1 MTAACVRVALPL
13 PLATDY
19 TYGVPESLRDAVAVG
34 MRAVVPVRERE
45 LIGIVTAVGVE
56 PPSQRLRDLLALP
69 DDEPLLAPCHLELAQ
84 WLASYYGA
92 PLGLAL
98 RAALPAGMWGT
109 SRVRL
114 RLVEPGL
121 VDGTVGEGIVKW
133 LAAHGGSGTVS
144 GAKRHLGRDVWDAVH
159 RLARRGAVALAVE
172 PPDTRAA
179 RVTQKL
185 AVLGDHVPSLLE
197 RDALFRRSPKQR
209 ELLELL
215 EVLGGSV
222 PLTVLRERHGLSAAA
237 LKALRQ
243 RGLVRVEDA
252 ERIRD
257 PFAGRAG
264 TPPPE
269 MPTPAQQAA
278 IDAIGRLPAGEGALL
293 YGVTGSGK
301 TFVYLEAVRRVLEA
315 GKGAIVLVPEIA
327 LTPQTVRR
335 FRGVFGDAIAVL
347 HSALSDGERADAWRR
362 IRHGECRVVVGA
374 RSAIFA
380 PVRDLGLVVL
390 DEEHEASYKN
400 GEAPRYH
407 AREVAFVRAR
417 LEGAAVVLGS
427 ATPALETMA
436 RVGQGLT
443 LLRLEARIGAR
454 PMPPVELVDLRTQ
467 SLVQGMRPVPWSDA
481 LDAAVE
487 SVLDRGEQALLLL
500 NRRGFAAYLQCS
512 KCAAVCGCPS
522 CSISLTVHRA
532 PTGLRC
538 HYCGH
543 EEPVPAACPQ
553 CGGSVQAERGI
564 GTQQLEQAVAIRF
577 PRARIARMDLDTTG
591 ERWAHERILET
602 VERGEVDLLIGTQ
615 MIAKGLD
622 FANVTLVGVVD
633 ADTGLH
639 LPDFRASERTFQ
651 LLAQVAGRAGRGPK
665 GGRVV
670 VQTRSPKHHALACAA
685 GHDTDAF
692 LATELAQRRMPSYPP
707 FVSLV
712 NMLVSGPEE
721 VAVADGAA
729 RIAAWCTKLVGA
741 KGLTLEVLG
750 PAPCPLAR
758 LKERWRWHVVLKGPQ
773 REIGA
778 FVRYAARRLPKL
790 PADVRAVLDRDP
802 VSLL

>member
-1 MTAACVRVALPL
+1 MSDACVRVALPL
-13 PLATDY
+13 PLPTDY
-19 TYGVPESLRDAVAVG
+19 TYGVPEPLRGLVAVG
-34 MRAVVPVRERE
+34 MRVVVPVRERE
-45 LIGIVTAVGVE
+45 LIGIVTAIDAE
-56 PPSQRLRDLLALP
+56 RPSMRLRDALALP
-69 DDEPLLAPCHLELAQ
+69 DTEPLLDPCHLELAR
-84 WLASYYGA
+84 WLAAYYGT

-98 RAALPAGMWGT
+98 RAALPAGMWGA
-109 SRVRL
+109 SQVRL
-114 RLVEPGL
+114 TL
-121 VDGTVGEGIVKW
+121 VDGTGAQAGVAQAIVQW
-133 LAAHGGSGTVS
+133 LAGHGGTGLVS
-144 GAKRHLGRDVWDAVH
+144 SLKRKLGREVWSPVH
-159 RLARRGAVALAVE
+159 RLAEQGVITLEVR

-179 RVTQKL
+179 RATQKL

-197 RDALFRRSPKQR
+197 REALFRRSPRQR

-215 EVLGGSV
+215 EALGGSV
-222 PLTVLRERHGLSAAA
+222 PLTMLREQHDVSDAVLRG
-237 LKALRQ
+237 LRQ
-243 RGLVRVEDA
+243 RGLVRVEDG

-257 PFAGRAG
+257 PFSGRAG
-264 TPPPE
+264 TPPPDT
-269 MPTPAQQAA
+269 PTPAQQEA
-278 IDAIGRLPAGEGALL
+278 IDAIGRLAPGQGAQL

-301 TFVYLEAVRRVLEA
+301 TFVYLEAVRRVLAE
-315 GKGAIVLVPEIA
+315 GRGAIVLVPEIA

-335 FRGVFGDAIAVL
+335 FRGVFGDDIAVL
-347 HSALSDGERADAWRR
+347 HSGLSDGERADAWRR
-362 IRHGECRVVVGA
+362 IRRGACRVVVGA

-380 PVRDLGLVVL
+380 PVQALGLLVL

-400 GEAPRYH
+400 GESPRYH

-436 RVGQGLT
+436 RVGEDLT
-443 LLRLEARIGAR
+443 LLRLEARIESR

-487 SVLDRGEQALLLL
+487 TVLDRGEQALLLL
-500 NRRGFAAYLQCS
+500 NRRGFAAFLQCS

-532 PTGLRC
+532 PAGLRC

-543 EEPVPAACPQ
+543 QEAMPAACPQ

-564 GTQQLEQAVAIRF
+564 GTQQLEQAVAVRF

-602 VERGEVDLLIGTQ
+602 VERGEIDLLIGTQ

-622 FANVTLVGVVD
+622 FPNVTLVGVVD

-665 GGRVV
+665 GGRVI
-670 VQTRSPKHHALACAA
+670 VQTRSPRHHALVSAA
-685 GHDTDAF
+685 GHDTDSF
-692 LATELAQRRMPSYPP
+692 LATERAQRRVPAYPP
-707 FVSLV
+707 FVTIANV
-712 NMLVSGPEE
+712 LVSGPEE
-721 VAVADGAA
+721 VAVADAA
-729 RIAAWCTKLVGA
+729 GRVAEWCATLVAA
-741 KGLTLEVLG
+741 KGLTLAVLG

-773 REIGA
+773 REVGA
-778 FVRYAARRLPKL
+778 FVRYASRRLPKL
-790 PADVRAVLDRDP
+790 PAEVRAVVDRDP

>member
-1 MTAACVRVALPL
+1 MTDACIRVALPL

-19 TYGVPESLRDAVAVG
+19 TYGVPEPLRDLVAVG
-34 MRAVVPVRERE
+34 MRVVVPVRERE
-45 LIGIVTAVGVE
+45 LIGIVTAIDAE
-56 PPSQRLRDLLALP
+56 RPSMRLRDVLALP
-69 DDEPLLAPCHLELAQ
+69 DTEPLLDACHLELAR
-84 WLASYYGA
+84 WLAAYYGT

-98 RAALPAGMWGT
+98 RAALPAGMWGA
-109 SRVRL
+109 SQVRL
-114 RLVEPGL
+114 TL
-121 VDGTVGEGIVKW
+121 VDGAGAEGGVAQAIVQW
-133 LAAHGGSGTVS
+133 LEGHGGTGLVS
-144 GAKRHLGRDVWDAVH
+144 SLKRKLGREVWNPVH
-159 RLARRGAVALAVE
+159 RLAEQGVITLEVQ

-179 RVTQKL
+179 RATQKL

-197 RDALFRRSPKQR
+197 REALFRRSPKQR

-215 EVLGGSV
+215 EALGGSV
-222 PLTVLRERHGLSAAA
+222 PLTMLREQHDVSDAVLRG
-237 LKALRQ
+237 LRQ
-243 RGLVRVEDA
+243 RGLVRVEDG

-257 PFAGRAG
+257 PFSGRAG
-264 TPPPE
+264 TPPPDT
-269 MPTPAQQAA
+269 PTPAQQAA
-278 IDAIGRLPAGEGALL
+278 IDAIARLAPGQGAVL

-301 TFVYLEAVRRVLEA
+301 TFVYLEAVRRVLA
-315 GKGAIVLVPEIA
+315 DGRGAIVLVPEIA

-335 FRGVFGDAIAVL
+335 FRGVFGDDIAVL
-347 HSALSDGERADAWRR
+347 HSGLSDGERADAWRR
-362 IRHGECRVVVGA
+362 IRRGECRVVVGA

-380 PVRDLGLVVL
+380 PVQTLGLLVL

-400 GEAPRYH
+400 GESPRYH

-417 LEGAAVVLGS
+417 LEGASVVLGS

-436 RVGQGLT
+436 RVGEDLA
-443 LLRLEARIGAR
+443 LLRLEARIESR

-487 SVLDRGEQALLLL
+487 TVLDRGEQALLLL
-500 NRRGFAAYLQCS
+500 NRRGFAAFLQCS

-532 PTGLRC
+532 PAGLRC

-543 EEPVPAACPQ
+543 QEAMPAACPQ

-564 GTQQLEQAVAIRF
+564 GTQQLEQAVAVRF

-602 VERGEVDLLIGTQ
+602 VERGEIDLLIGTQ

-622 FANVTLVGVVD
+622 FPNVTLVGVVD

-665 GGRVV
+665 GGRVI
-670 VQTRSPKHHALACAA
+670 VQTRSPRHHALVNAA
-685 GHDTDAF
+685 GHDTDSF
-692 LATELAQRRMPSYPP
+692 LATERAQRRVPAYPP
-707 FVSLV
+707 FVAIV
-712 NMLVSGPEE
+712 NVLVSGPEE
-721 VAVADGAA
+721 VAVADAA
-729 RIAAWCTKLVGA
+729 GRVAEWCRTLVVA
-741 KGLTLEVLG
+741 KGLTLAVLG

-773 REIGA
+773 REVGA
-778 FVRYAARRLPKL
+778 FVRYASRRLPKL
-790 PADVRAVLDRDP
+790 PAEVRAVVDRDP

>member
-1 MTAACVRVALPL
+1 MTDACVRVALPL
-13 PLATDY
+13 PLASDY
-19 TYGVPESLRDAVAVG
+19 TYGVPEPLRGAVAVG

-45 LIGIVTAVGVE
+45 LIGIVTALDAE
-56 PPSQRLRDLLALP
+56 RPAMRLRDVLALP
-69 DDEPLLAPCHLELAQ
+69 DTEPLLDSCHLELAR
-84 WLASYYGA
+84 WLASYYGT

-98 RAALPAGMWGT
+98 RAMLPAGMWGT
-109 SRVRL
+109 SQVKL
-114 RLVEPGL
+114 TL
-121 VDGTVGEGIVKW
+121 VDGARAEGSVAQAIVGW
-133 LAAHGGSGTVS
+133 LDARGGTGLVASL
-144 GAKRHLGRDVWDAVH
+144 KRKLGRDVWDPVH
-159 RLARRGAVALAVE
+159 RLVERGAVTLEVQ

-197 RDALFRRSPKQR
+197 REALFRRSPRQR

-215 EVLGGSV
+215 EALGGSA
-222 PLTVLRERHGLSAAA
+222 PLTLLRERHDMSDAVLRG
-237 LKALRQ
+237 LRQ
-243 RGLVRVEDA
+243 RGLVRVEDG
-252 ERIRD
+252 ERNRD

-269 MPTPAQQAA
+269 TPTPAQQAA
-278 IDAIGRLPAGEGALL
+278 IDAIGQLAPGQGALL

-301 TFVYLEAVRRVLEA
+301 TFVYLEAVRRVLAE
-315 GKGAIVLVPEIA
+315 GRGAIVLVPEIA

-335 FRGVFGDAIAVL
+335 FRGVFGDDIAVL
-347 HSALSDGERADAWRR
+347 HSGLSDGERADAWRR
-362 IRHGECRVVVGA
+362 IRRGECRVVVGA

-380 PVRDLGLVVL
+380 PVPLLGLLVL

-400 GEAPRYH
+400 GESPRYH
-407 AREVAFVRAR
+407 ARDVAFVRAR

-427 ATPALETMA
+427 ATPALETME
-436 RVGQGLT
+436 RVGHDLA
-443 LLRLEARIGAR
+443 LLRLEARIESR

-487 SVLDRGEQALLLL
+487 TVLDRGEQALLLL
-500 NRRGFAAYLQCS
+500 NRRGFAAFLQCS

-532 PTGLRC
+532 PAGLRC

-543 EEPVPAACPQ
+543 QEAMPAACPQ

-564 GTQQLEQAVAIRF
+564 GTQQLEQAVAVRF

-602 VERGEVDLLIGTQ
+602 VERGEIDLLIGTQ

-622 FANVTLVGVVD
+622 FPNVTLVGVVD

-692 LATELAQRRMPSYPP
+692 LAAEREQRRVPAYPP
-707 FVSLV
+707 FVAIANVL
-712 NMLVSGPEE
+712 LSGPEE
-721 VAVADGAA
+721 VPVADAA
-729 RIAAWCTKLVGA
+729 TRIADWCAKLVVA
-741 KGLTLEVLG
+741 RGLTLAVLG

-773 REIGA
+773 REVGA
-778 FVRYAARRLPKL
+778 FVRYASRRLPKL
-790 PADVRAVLDRDP
+790 PGDVRAVVDRDP